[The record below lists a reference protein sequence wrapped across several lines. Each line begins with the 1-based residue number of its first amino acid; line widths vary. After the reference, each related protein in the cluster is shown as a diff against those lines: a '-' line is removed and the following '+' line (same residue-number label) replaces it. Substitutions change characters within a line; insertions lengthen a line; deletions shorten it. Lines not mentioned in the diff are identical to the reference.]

1 MYNGLIYM
9 FKHPG
14 SRRIMPA
21 IALVFILSMAVVGCG
36 KYDVNANSNASESYE
51 SPAEEYVED
60 NDGGNVMSRE
70 FVEVALVAE
79 DHIMLENTKG
89 IFYWVDIKYNE
100 NYSEGDLLCLV
111 FRDKEKLQ
119 EDCYR
124 VEPIELYPNDN
135 RVNIPSV

>member
-1 MYNGLIYM
+1 MYSRLIYM
-9 FKHPG
+9 FRHLG

-21 IALVFILSMAVVGCG
+21 IVFGIMLCIASAGCG
-36 KYDVNANSNASESYE
+36 KAPANENSNVPEYIE

-60 NDGGNVMSRE
+60 NDGGNVMTRE
-70 FVEVALVAE
+70 FVEVALVAD

>member
-1 MYNGLIYM
+1 MN
-9 FKHPG
+9 F
-14 SRRIMPA
+14 S
-21 IALVFILSMAVVGCG
+21 VDSQILTNIDPDLST
-36 KYDVNANSNASESYE
+36 
-51 SPAEEYVED
+51 
-60 NDGGNVMSRE
+60 
-70 FVEVALVAE
+70 
-79 DHIMLENTKG
+79 IENTKG

>member
-1 MYNGLIYM
+1 M
-9 FKHPG
+9 FRHPG

-21 IALVFILSMAVVGCG
+21 IVFGIILCITAAGCG
-36 KYDVNANSNASESYE
+36 KTPANENLNAPESIE

-60 NDGGNVMSRE
+60 NDGGNVMTRE
-70 FVEVALVAE
+70 FVEVALVAD

-119 EDCYR
+119 EDCFR

-135 RVNIPSV
+135 RVNIPRV